1 MELLNQQ
8 SSFWGLCAAWP
19 DPNEE
24 LPSLDR
30 TWRGTDHAASSLE
43 PDGLRRFVRD
53 LDAVRKAFRYRDED
67 VLSIEAPQRKELKR
81 SACVVPGETR

>member
-1 MELLNQQ
+1 MEILNQQ
-8 SSFWGLCAAWP
+8 PSLLGRCAAWP
-19 DPNEE
+19 DPDEE
-24 LPSLDR
+24 VPFLDT
-30 TWRGTDHAASSLE
+30 TWCATDHAASSLE
-43 PDGLRRFVRD
+43 PDWLMRFVRD